1 MFPPGMDWGDYGREC
16 GAGESAQLTL
26 LSARLGV
33 NGNMGCAFHQ
43 STRGQTELKP
53 EPILPL
59 LPSVDT
65 LPRASLHLALP
76 GPLPAHFGSQVA
88 EGPCAEA
95 GLGSDLGW
103 NPGPGSARP
112 PAGQGLPTG
121 DLGP

>member
-1 MFPPGMDWGDYGREC
+1 ME
-16 GAGESAQLTL
+16 ESVDQHSCAQLTI
-26 LSARLGV
+26 LSARLG
-33 NGNMGCAFHQ
+33 GDGSMGCAFHQ
-43 STRGQTELKP
+43 GTREHMELKP

-59 LPSVDT
+59 LPSVYT

-103 NPGPGSARP
+103 NPGPGSAGP
-112 PAGQGLPTG
+112 PAGQGPATG